1 MSPPTDEAARE
12 TGDEGYRRVFAVPEF
27 RAVFAAHALSLL
39 GVVVSEIALTVL
51 VYDLTG
57 SPLLSA
63 LAFALGLLPYLVG
76 GTLFAGIA
84 DRFAPRRVLVVCD
97 LLCAGCA
104 ALMALPVTPVA
115 GLLALRCLIAAVAPV
130 FNGTRM
136 ATLTDVL
143 GDGDLFVLGRS
154 LLRMVSQSAVLV
166 GFGLGG
172 VLLTAVS
179 PRGALAITVATFAAS
194 ALLLRFGTRRRP
206 AGARASGGGASGEGG
221 CGGGAPGGDA
231 SGEGASGGGASGE
244 GASGGGAP
252 GPGVP
257 QPALVRYSLAGAR
270 DVLAHRRVR
279 ALLLLLWAPPM
290 FAVAPEALA
299 APYAEQIGAGTA
311 GVGLLMCAMPIG
323 TVAGEVYAGSAL
335 TSAARARIVLPLAT
349 TTLLPLLAY
358 GCTPGLAWALPALVL
373 AGAGSAYTLGL
384 DRWFVDAV
392 PPELRGRAMTVH
404 TAGLMTLQG
413 VGMALAG
420 LAAEFFAVSTVVAG
434 AGVLG
439 TVCCLLL
446 AREVRATA
454 GWTAS
459 VPPSPSP
466 SPPPLPPLPLSSPLP
481 PSSSGELAPS
491 GQPGAPGASPA
502 SGPSASPSTPSCS
515 PGAGGGSNVETGADR
530 YVTGD

>member
-1 MSPPTDEAARE
+1 MPPSPPESGPASGTPQERD
-12 TGDEGYRRVFAVPEF
+12 GYRRVFAVAEF
-27 RAVFAAHALSLL
+27 RAVFVAHAMSLL

-76 GTLFAGIA
+76 GTLFAGVA
-84 DRFAPRRVLVVCD
+84 DRYPPRRVLVVCD
-97 LLCAGCA
+97 LVCAGCA

-115 GLLALRCLIAAVAPV
+115 GLLALRCLIAAVSPV

-172 VLLTAVS
+172 VLLTVVP
-179 PRGALAITVATFAAS
+179 PRGALGITLVTFLAS
-194 ALLLRFGTRRRP
+194 ALLLRVGTKRRP
-206 AGARASGGGASGEGG
+206 ARGGGRGSGERGSGGG
-221 CGGGAPGGDA
+221 DA
-231 SGEGASGGGASGE
+231 
-244 GASGGGAP
+244 
-252 GPGVP
+252 
-257 QPALVRYSLAGAR
+257 ALMRYSLAGAR
-270 DVLAHRRVR
+270 EVLGHRRIR

-290 FAVAPEALA
+290 FVVAPEALA
-299 APYAEQIGAGTA
+299 APYAEQIGVGTA
-311 GVGLLMCAMPIG
+311 GVGLLMCAMPVG
-323 TVAGEVYAGSAL
+323 TIAGEVYAGSAL
-335 TSAARARIVLPLAT
+335 TAAARSRIVLPLAA

-358 GCTPGLAWALPALVL
+358 AFVPGLVWALPALVL
-373 AGAGSAYTLGL
+373 AGLGSAYTLGL

-392 PPELRGRAMTVH
+392 PAELRGRAMTVH

-420 LAAEFFAVSTVVAG
+420 LAAEVFAVSTVVAG

-446 AREVRATA
+446 AREVQLTGRQEAN
-454 GWTAS
+454 
-459 VPPSPSP
+459 V
-466 SPPPLPPLPLSSPLP
+466 LPNP
-481 PSSSGELAPS
+481 
-491 GQPGAPGASPA
+491 
-502 SGPSASPSTPSCS
+502 
-515 PGAGGGSNVETGADR
+515 ETGADR
-530 YVTGD
+530 YVTGG

>member
-1 MSPPTDEAARE
+1 MPVVAGPGEPSARGGAAGADTSVRGAAAAAGGE
-12 TGDEGYRRVFAVPEF
+12 EESAAGGAEKSGGYRRVFGVPEF
-27 RAVFAAHALSLL
+27 RVVFAAHAMSLL

-63 LAFALGLLPYLVG
+63 LAFALGMLPYLVG

-84 DRFAPRRVLVVCD
+84 DRYPPRRVLVTCD

-104 ALMALPVTPVA
+104 LLMALPATPVA
-115 GLLALRCLIAAVAPV
+115 GLLALRCLIAAVSPV

-172 VLLTAVS
+172 VLLTVVP
-179 PRGALAITVATFAAS
+179 PRGALVITVVTFAAS
-194 ALLLRFGTRRRP
+194 ALLLRCGTKRRP
-206 AGARASGGGASGEGG
+206 ARGPGPGRANGTGEG
-221 CGGGAPGGDA
+221 
-231 SGEGASGGGASGE
+231 SGEGA
-244 GASGGGAP
+244 
-252 GPGVP
+252 
-257 QPALVRYSLAGAR
+257 ALMRYSLAGAR
-270 DVLAHRRVR
+270 EVLGNRRVR

-311 GVGLLMCAMPIG
+311 GVGLLMCAMPVG
-323 TVAGEVYAGSAL
+323 TITGEVYAGSAL
-335 TSAARARIVLPLAT
+335 TAAARARIALPLAA
-349 TTLLPLLAY
+349 TTLLPLVAY
-358 GCTPGLAWALPALVL
+358 AFTPGLAWALPALLL

-384 DRWFVDAV
+384 DRWFVDSV

-420 LAAEFFAVSTVVAG
+420 LAAEFFAVSTVVAA

-439 TVCCLLL
+439 TVCCLVL
-446 AREVRATA
+446 AREVGAT
-454 GWTAS
+454 GRD
-459 VPPSPSP
+459 
-466 SPPPLPPLPLSSPLP
+466 
-481 PSSSGELAPS
+481 G
-491 GQPGAPGASPA
+491 GGG
-502 SGPSASPSTPSCS
+502 
-515 PGAGGGSNVETGADR
+515 GAGAAGF
-530 YVTGD
+530 

>member
-1 MSPPTDEAARE
+1 MSVGASAGTPGVPSAGAAALGRGRAAVVATASGAGRASVGVEVVGAGEAPSASIGVEASAGTSGMVAAVDGVGGAGAPAAGAEEARA
-12 TGDEGYRRVFAVPEF
+12 GYRRVFGVAEF
-27 RAVFAAHALSLL
+27 RVVFVAHAMSLL
-39 GVVVSEIALTVL
+39 GVIVSEIALTVL

-57 SPLLSA
+57 SPLLGA
-63 LAFALGLLPYLVG
+63 LAFALGMLPYLVG

-84 DRFAPRRVLVVCD
+84 DRCPPRRVLVTCD

-104 ALMALPVTPVA
+104 LLMALPATPVA
-115 GLLALRCLIAAVAPV
+115 GLLALRCLIAAVSPV

-172 VLLTAVS
+172 VLLTVVS
-179 PRGALAITVATFAAS
+179 PRGALVITVVTFAAS
-194 ALLLRFGTRRRP
+194 ALLLRCGTKRRP
-206 AGARASGGGASGEGG
+206 ARRGSGPGGGEGSGEEG
-221 CGGGAPGGDA
+221 
-231 SGEGASGGGASGE
+231 SGEGA
-244 GASGGGAP
+244 
-252 GPGVP
+252 
-257 QPALVRYSLAGAR
+257 ALMRYSLAGAR
-270 DVLAHRRVR
+270 EVLGHRRIR

-311 GVGLLMCAMPIG
+311 GVGLLMCAMPVG
-323 TVAGEVYAGSAL
+323 TITGEVYAGSAL
-335 TSAARARIVLPLAT
+335 TAAARSRIVLPLAA
-349 TTLLPLLAY
+349 TTLLPLVAY
-358 GCTPGLAWALPALVL
+358 AFTPGLAWALPALLL

-420 LAAEFFAVSTVVAG
+420 LAAEFFAVSTVVA
-434 AGVLG
+434 AAAVLG
-439 TVCCLLL
+439 TVCCLVL
-446 AREVRATA
+446 AREVRATGRDDGRAAA
-454 GWTAS
+454 GMT
-459 VPPSPSP
+459 VGRR
-466 SPPPLPPLPLSSPLP
+466 L
-481 PSSSGELAPS
+481 G
-491 GQPGAPGASPA
+491 
-502 SGPSASPSTPSCS
+502 
-515 PGAGGGSNVETGADR
+515 
-530 YVTGD
+530 

>member
-1 MSPPTDEAARE
+1 MPDTTETQGGAAAPGAPDVVDAGGSDSAGGPAEAAAS
-12 TGDEGYRRVFAVPEF
+12 GDGEAAGGYGRVFGVPEF
-27 RAVFAAHALSLL
+27 RVVFVAHAMSLL

-51 VYDLTG
+51 VYELTG

-76 GTLFAGIA
+76 GTLFAGVA
-84 DRFAPRRVLVVCD
+84 DRYPPRRVLVSCD

-104 ALMALPVTPVA
+104 VLMALPATPVA
-115 GLLALRCLIAAVAPV
+115 GLLALRCLIAAVSPV

-172 VLLTAVS
+172 VLLTVVS
-179 PRGALAITVATFAAS
+179 PRGALVITVVTFAAS
-194 ALLLRFGTRRRP
+194 ALLLRFGTKRRP
-206 AGARASGGGASGEGG
+206 ARSSGDG
-221 CGGGAPGGDA
+221 
-231 SGEGASGGGASGE
+231 SGEGA
-244 GASGGGAP
+244 
-252 GPGVP
+252 
-257 QPALVRYSLAGAR
+257 ALMRYSLAGAR
-270 DVLAHRRVR
+270 EVLGNRRVR

-299 APYAEQIGAGTA
+299 APYADQIGVGSA
-311 GVGLLMCAMPIG
+311 GVGLLMCAMPVG

-335 TSAARARIVLPLAT
+335 TAAARSRIVLPLAA
-349 TTLLPLLAY
+349 TTLLPLIAY
-358 GCTPGLAWALPALVL
+358 GFTPGLAWALPALLL

-384 DRWFVDAV
+384 DRWFVDSV
-392 PPELRGRAMTVH
+392 PPQLRGRAMTVH

-413 VGMALAG
+413 AGMALAG
-420 LAAEFFAVSTVVAG
+420 LAAEFFAVSTVVAA

-439 TVCCLLL
+439 TVYCLVL
-446 AREVRATA
+446 AREVR
-454 GWTAS
+454 
-459 VPPSPSP
+459 
-466 SPPPLPPLPLSSPLP
+466 
-481 PSSSGELAPS
+481 
-491 GQPGAPGASPA
+491 
-502 SGPSASPSTPSCS
+502 STGRAAAVTNMRPN
-515 PGAGGGSNVETGADR
+515 PETGADR

>member
-76 GTLFAGIA
+76 GTLFAGVA

-221 CGGGAPGGDA
+221 C
-231 SGEGASGGGASGE
+231 
-244 GASGGGAP
+244 GGGAP

-466 SPPPLPPLPLSSPLP
+466 PPLPPLPLSSPLP

-515 PGAGGGSNVETGADR
+515 PGAGGGPNVETGADR